1 MPTPAP
7 ELPVRVAACA
17 GGDSAAARRL
27 ARALGAALVQPP
39 YDGAGLVLEYSAQ
52 GLRLLD
58 PRSPRARPLSVELF
72 PARVRRQGLPLSKRG
87 PLARAVGKRTC
98 TVLDATAGWG
108 ADAGLLAAMG
118 YRVTMV
124 ERCPPL
130 AALLSDA
137 VSRALGME
145 GGSRDQLTVPELVQA
160 DAVGYLRRV
169 AVGPDCVYM
178 DPMFP
183 PKRNRAALAKRPVR
197 LLRELVGDDEDAAQL
212 LAAARGAARRV
223 VVKRPDHAPPLAPDP
238 ASSFAGKL
246 VRYDVYLGADR

>member
-7 ELPVRVAACA
+7 ELPVRVAATA

-39 YDGAGLVLEYSAQ
+39 YDRAGLVLEYSSR
-52 GLRLLD
+52 GLQLLD

-72 PARVRRQGLPLSKRG
+72 PARVRRRGLPLSKRG
-87 PLARAVGKRTC
+87 PLARAVGRRTR
-98 TVLDATAGWG
+98 TVVDATAGWG

-137 VSRALGME
+137 VSRVRALE
-145 GGSRDQLTVPELVQA
+145 GAGGDPLTVPELVQA

-169 AVGPDCVYM
+169 EEGPDCVYM

-183 PKRNRAALAKRPVR
+183 PKRNRTALARRPVR
-197 LLRELVGDDEDAAQL
+197 LLRELVGDDEAATQL

-223 VVKRPDHAPPLAPDP
+223 VVKRPDHAPPLAPAP
-238 ASSFAGKL
+238 EASFAGKL
-246 VRYDVYLGADR
+246 VRYDVYIGADH